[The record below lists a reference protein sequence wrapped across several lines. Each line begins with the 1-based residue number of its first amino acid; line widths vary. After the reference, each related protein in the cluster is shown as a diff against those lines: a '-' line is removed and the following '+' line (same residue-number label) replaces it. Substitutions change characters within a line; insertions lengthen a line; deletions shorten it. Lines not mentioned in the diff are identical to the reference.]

1 LDLGAGLG
9 RDACC
14 LAEEL
19 LYHWNTT
26 YPTLMKGKNS
36 HHLPTNSRMALYDAV
51 TSAKD
56 NSQDQ
61 PLVEKYYR
69 NTEHIPAESYN
80 DPKIF
85 QKNIVMP
92 FIQYCWEEYPSTK
105 MFFRRYHRYK
115 LLQHLLLLV
124 LSWIIKLI

>member
-1 LDLGAGLG
+1 LG
-9 RDACC
+9 RDVFF

-61 PLVEKYYR
+61 PLVEKDAGGKKSQMS
-69 NTEHIPAESYN
+69 N
-80 DPKIF
+80 
-85 QKNIVMP
+85 
-92 FIQYCWEEYPSTK
+92 
-105 MFFRRYHRYK
+105 
-115 LLQHLLLLV
+115 
-124 LSWIIKLI
+124 